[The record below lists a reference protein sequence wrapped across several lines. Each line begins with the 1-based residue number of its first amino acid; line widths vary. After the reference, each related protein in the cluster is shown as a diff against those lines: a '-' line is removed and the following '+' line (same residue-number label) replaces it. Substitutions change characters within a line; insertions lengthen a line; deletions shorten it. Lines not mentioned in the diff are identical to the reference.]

1 MKQKP
6 RTMKVIHIVTMAL
19 LSTILFLGQ
28 VGMSML
34 PNIEPVTLL
43 IILYTLVYKKKVFY
57 IIYAFVFL
65 EGLIYGFGL
74 WWVSYLYIWTI
85 LALLT
90 LIFQKVQSVII
101 WSVIAGAY
109 GLLFGALCSIPYLFS
124 GGPAAAFAY
133 WVSGIPYDIIHC
145 AGNFVLTLV
154 LFKPLLRLLKRL
166 HASQMNN
173 FQGAE

>member
-1 MKQKP
+1 MKQKT
-6 RTMKVIHIVTMAL
+6 RTMKVIHIVTMGL

-43 IILYTLVYKKKVFY
+43 IILYTLVYKKRVFY

-65 EGLIYGFGL
+65 EGLIYGFGI
-74 WWVSYLYIWTI
+74 WWISYLYIWTI

-90 LIFQKVQSVII
+90 MILQKNQSVII
-101 WSVIAGAY
+101 WAVFAGAY
-109 GLLFGALCSIPYLFS
+109 GLLFGALTSIPYLVT

-133 WVSGIPYDIIHC
+133 WASGIPYDIIHC

-154 LFKPLLRLLKRL
+154 LYKPLLSLLKKL
-166 HASQMNN
+166 HNSQNN
-173 FQGAE
+173 LFQGTV